1 MLVDLLVAAAVAY
14 GLAWFLNRKFFNENP
29 VSSGKAVMMT
39 IGFFI
44 VITIVLTASMHYR
57 NDLLGLPVKKLFD
70 FSGIG
75 ISILF
80 YWTLNKVKKLK
91 YEILTQDGGSVATFD
106 SKEKADE
113 YIAKN
118 SDKNY
123 TIKEK

>member
-1 MLVDLLVAAAVAY
+1 MLVDLLLAAAIAY
-14 GLAWFLNRKFFNENP
+14 GLAWLLNKKFYKENP
-29 VSSGKAVMMT
+29 ISSGKAVMMT
-39 IGFFI
+39 VVFFL
-44 VITIVLTASMHYR
+44 VITILLTAAMHYR

-106 SKEKADE
+106 NKEKADE

-123 TIKEK
+123 TIKQK